1 MAQIDQQDWNK
12 KVGQITAKAWT
23 DDAFKKR
30 LLSDPTNVLQECGLP
45 IPSGVEIKMTED
57 TDTLIHL
64 SLPSRPNEAELSE
77 EDLAAVAAGAETS
90 GVCGRDP
97 APTGPVIIEGCPAP
111 KPVPSCFACRLTG
124 F

>member
-1 MAQIDQQDWNK
+1 MAEMDPQDWNK

-45 IPSGVEIKMTED
+45 IPSGVKIKMTED
-57 TDTLIHL
+57 TDALIHL
-64 SLPSRPNEAELSE
+64 SLPSRPSEAELSE
-77 EDLAAVAAGAETS
+77 EDLEAVAAGAETS
-90 GVCGRDP
+90 SGCAKAPDP
-97 APTGPVIIEGCPAP
+97 IPLPPP
-111 KPVPSCFACRLTG
+111 KFCSACRMTG